1 MNELGKIQIEQY
13 KPLRDIVFETL
24 RKAILDGDL
33 KPGER
38 VMEVQL
44 AEKLGVSRTPVREA
58 IRKLELEGLLEMIPR
73 KGAYVAD
80 VSIKDVLNVLEVRA
94 SLEGLAASLAAER
107 ITEGE
112 IASLRKSAEEFET
125 MNKNNDRDGMVQKD
139 TEFHSVLLNAARND
153 KLLSIVESLSDYV
166 QRFRLIYFTEYSD
179 AKNIMDDHRAIL
191 EAINERDGEKANRVA
206 QDHIENI
213 GNYLSEQN
221 LEKTKRE
228 GE

>member
-1 MNELGKIQIEQY
+1 MKELGKIEIEQY
-13 KPLRDIVFETL
+13 RPLRDIVFETL
-24 RKAILDGDL
+24 RTAILDGNL

-58 IRKLELEGLLEMIPR
+58 IRKLELEGLLIMIPR

-107 ITEGE
+107 ITEEE
-112 IASLRKSAEEFET
+112 IESLKNSAKEFEE
-125 MNKNNDRDGMVQKD
+125 MNKLNNRDGMVEKD
-139 TEFHSVLLNAARND
+139 TEFHTVLLNASRND
-153 KLLSIVESLSDYV
+153 KLISIVEGLSDYV
-166 QRFRLIYFTEYSD
+166 QRFRVIYFTEYSE
-179 AKNIMDDHRAIL
+179 AKNIMEDHKAIL
-191 EAINERDGEKANRVA
+191 NAINERDAKKAKKVA

-213 GNYLSEQN
+213 GNYLLSYSTE
-221 LEKTKRE
+221 E
-228 GE
+228 GQ

>member
-1 MNELGKIQIEQY
+1 MLKELGRIEIEQY

-24 RKAILDGDL
+24 RTAILDGKL

-58 IRKLELEGLLEMIPR
+58 IRKLELEGLLVMIPR

-107 ITEGE
+107 ITEEE
-112 IASLRKSAEEFET
+112 IDKLRQSAEEFEE
-125 MNKNNDRDGMVQKD
+125 MNRSNDRDGMVQKD
-139 TEFHSVLLNAARND
+139 TEFHSVLLNASRNN
-153 KLLSIVESLSDYV
+153 KLLSIVEGLSDYV
-166 QRFRLIYFTEYSD
+166 QRFRVIYFTEYSD

-191 EAINERDGEKANRVA
+191 DAINERDGEKANRVA
-206 QDHIENI
+206 QEHIENI
-213 GNYLSEQN
+213 GNYLSAQSS
-221 LEKTKRE
+221 EK
-228 GE
+228 

>member
-1 MNELGKIQIEQY
+1 MKELGRIEIEQY

-24 RKAILDGDL
+24 RSAILDGKL

-58 IRKLELEGLLEMIPR
+58 IRKLELEGLLVMIPR

-107 ITEGE
+107 ITEEE
-112 IASLRKSAEEFET
+112 IEILRQNAKEFEE
-125 MNKNNDRDGMVQKD
+125 MNKSNDRDGMVQKD
-139 TEFHSVLLNAARND
+139 TEFHSVLLNASRNN

-166 QRFRLIYFTEYSD
+166 QRFRVIYFTEYSD
-179 AKNIMDDHRAIL
+179 GKNIMEEHRAIL
-191 EAINERDGEKANRVA
+191 DAISERDGEKANQVA

-213 GNYLSEQN
+213 GNYLLSQN
-221 LEKTKRE
+221 SKKE
-228 GE
+228 GQ

>member
-1 MNELGKIQIEQY
+1 MKELGKIEIEQY

-24 RKAILDGDL
+24 RTAILEGGL

-58 IRKLELEGLLEMIPR
+58 IRKLELEGLLVMIPR

-107 ITEGE
+107 ITEE
-112 IASLRKSAEEFET
+112 EVEKLKQSAEQFEA
-125 MNKNNDRDGMVQKD
+125 MNKENDREGMILKD
-139 TEFHSVLLNAARND
+139 TEFHSVLLNASRND
-153 KLLSIVESLSDYV
+153 KLLNIVEGLSDQV
-166 QRFRLIYFTEYSD
+166 QRFRVIYFTEYSD
-179 AKNIMDDHRAIL
+179 AKNIIKEHRNIL
-191 EAINERDGEKANRVA
+191 EAISERDGEKADRLA

-213 GNYLSEQN
+213 GNYLLSQ
-221 LEKTKRE
+221 KSQ
-228 GE
+228 GED

>member
-1 MNELGKIQIEQY
+1 MNELGRIQIEQY

-107 ITEGE
+107 ITEDE
-112 IASLRKSAEEFET
+112 IDSLRKSAEEFET

-139 TEFHSVLLNAARND
+139 TEFHSVLLNAARNN

-166 QRFRLIYFTEYSD
+166 QRFRVIYFTEYSD

-191 EAINERDGEKANRVA
+191 DAIKERDVEKANRVA
-206 QDHIENI
+206 QEHIENI
-213 GNYLSEQN
+213 GNYLSAQN
-221 LEKTKRE
+221 SDKTERE